1 MPVVV
6 KVYRNPLNRSMKTR
20 HSPVGK
26 IFPLRREISAV
37 PGYFFLIVYLLAF
50 LMGTKYKSTFEIK
63 CLDKQACICERGI
76 KEGKN

>member
-1 MPVVV
+1 MYD
-6 KVYRNPLNRSMKTR
+6 K
-20 HSPVGK
+20 
-26 IFPLRREISAV
+26 AV
-37 PGYFFLIVYLLAF
+37 PGYFFLIVYLRAF